1 MSKLA
6 GKHVAD
12 SLGGAAGT
20 IAVPDA
26 MRLRGWG
33 DVMGGGAVAIDG
45 DIAIKQECG
54 RGEVFMLTGLGGTR
68 LKAVKQLM
76 GTGKGRTTRRRRQ
89 QSHRRSLGDDEF
101 DCMDDKESIISALMT
116 STRINSWVT
125 RTFCWVTS

>member
-6 GKHVAD
+6 GKHVAG

-45 DIAIKQECG
+45 DIAIK
-54 RGEVFMLTGLGGTR
+54 RMW
-68 LKAVKQLM
+68 A
-76 GTGKGRTTRRRRQ
+76 
-89 QSHRRSLGDDEF
+89 RRSLHAHRPGWDPPQG
-101 DCMDDKESIISALMT
+101 S
-116 STRINSWVT
+116 
-125 RTFCWVTS
+125 